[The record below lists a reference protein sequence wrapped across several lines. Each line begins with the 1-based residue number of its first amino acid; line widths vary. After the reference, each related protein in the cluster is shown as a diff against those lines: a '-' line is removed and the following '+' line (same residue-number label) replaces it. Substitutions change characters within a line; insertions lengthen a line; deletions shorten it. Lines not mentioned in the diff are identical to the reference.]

1 MSRPTVLVTKRLP
14 SLAMTRLEE
23 ACDVDLNDGETFLSH
38 DELIARVRGKQG
50 LMAMLPDSVDRA
62 VLEAGLPD
70 LKVVSAV
77 AGGINNIDAR
87 AASELG
93 VIVTNTPDVL
103 TESTADLTWA
113 LILGIMRRVTEG
125 DRLVRRGGW
134 KAWAFDFMLGTEL
147 RGKQL
152 GIVGFGR
159 IGRAVAAR
167 AAAFGVRIAYHARN
181 PQAPAGAPGE
191 TAAEPMALDRLLAT
205 SDIVSLHCPLTP
217 ETRHLIDQTALARM
231 KRSAYL
237 INASR
242 GPVVDEAAL
251 AWALKNRLIA
261 GAGLDVYENE
271 PAVLPELLTLENVLL
286 CPHLGSAT
294 SETRTAMADLAAR
307 NIVAVLT
314 GQPPLTPVTPS
325 T

>member
-1 MSRPTVLVTKRLP
+1 VSRPTVLVTKRLP
-14 SLAMTRLEE
+14 SMAMARLDE
-23 ACDVDLNDGETFLSH
+23 ACDVDLNDRDTFLSH

-50 LMAMLPDSVDRA
+50 LIAMLPDTVDRA

-70 LKVVSAV
+70 LKVVAAV
-77 AGGINNIDAR
+77 AVGINNIDAKT
-87 AASELG
+87 AAELG
-93 VIVTNTPDVL
+93 IAVTNTPDVL
-103 TESTADLTWA
+103 TESTADLTWS

-167 AAAFGVRIAYHARN
+167 AAAFGVRVAYFARN
-181 PQAPAGAPGE
+181 PQASKAGPGE
-191 TAAEPMALDRLLAT
+191 MPAEPMPLDRLLAT

-271 PAVLPELLTLENVLL
+271 PTVLPELMALENVLL

-314 GQPPLTPVTPS
+314 GQPPLTPVT
-325 T
+325 

>member
-1 MSRPTVLVTKRLP
+1 
-14 SLAMTRLEE
+14 
-23 ACDVDLNDGETFLSH
+23 
-38 DELIARVRGKQG
+38 
-50 LMAMLPDSVDRA
+50 
-62 VLEAGLPD
+62 
-70 LKVVSAV
+70 
-77 AGGINNIDAR
+77 
-87 AASELG
+87 
-93 VIVTNTPDVL
+93 
-103 TESTADLTWA
+103 
-113 LILGIMRRVTEG
+113 
-125 DRLVRRGGW
+125 VRRGGW

-167 AAAFGVRIAYHARN
+167 AAAFGVRVAYFARN
-181 PQAPAGAPGE
+181 PQAPRIALGE
-191 TAAEPMALDRLLAT
+191 QTLAEAMPLDRLLAT

-217 ETRHLIDQTALARM
+217 DTRHLIDQTALARM

-271 PAVLPELLTLENVLL
+271 PAVLPELIALENVLL
-286 CPHLGSAT
+286 APHLGSAT
-294 SETRTAMADLAAR
+294 GETRTAMAELAAR

-314 GQPPLTPVTPS
+314 GEPPLTPVG
-325 T
+325 

>member
-1 MSRPTVLVTKRLP
+1 M
-14 SLAMTRLEE
+14 ARLEE
-23 ACDVDLNDGETFLSH
+23 ACDVDLNERDTFLTH
-38 DELIARVRGKQG
+38 DELLARVRGKQG
-50 LMAMLPDSVDRA
+50 LIAMLPDTVDRA

-70 LKVVSAV
+70 LKIVSAV
-77 AGGINNIDAR
+77 AVGINNIDAQT
-87 AASELG
+87 AAELG

-113 LILGIMRRVTEG
+113 LILGIMRRITEG

-167 AAAFGVRIAYHARN
+167 AAAFGVRIAYFARN
-181 PQAPAGAPGE
+181 TQAPRVEG
-191 TAAEPMALDRLLAT
+191 AEPMPLARLLAT

-217 ETRHLIDQTALARM
+217 ETRHLIDHTALARM
-231 KRSAYL
+231 KRSAYF

-261 GAGLDVYENE
+261 GAALDVYENE
-271 PAVLPELLTLENVLL
+271 PSVLPELLTLENVLL
-286 CPHLGSAT
+286 SPHLGSAT
-294 SETRTAMADLAAR
+294 GETRTAMADLAAR

-314 GQPPLTPVTPS
+314 GQPPLTPVTPAK
-325 T
+325 

>member
-1 MSRPTVLVTKRLP
+1 M
-14 SLAMTRLEE
+14 ARLEE
-23 ACDVDLNDGETFLSH
+23 ACDVDLNERATFLTH
-38 DELIARVRGKQG
+38 DELLARVRGKQG
-50 LMAMLPDSVDRA
+50 LIAMLPDTVDRA

-77 AGGINNIDAR
+77 AVGINNIDAKT
-87 AASELG
+87 AAELG

-113 LILGIMRRVTEG
+113 LILGIMRRITEG

-167 AAAFGVRIAYHARN
+167 AAAFGVRIAYFAHN
-181 PQAPAGAPGE
+181 PQAPKVALGKE
-191 TAAEPMALDRLLAT
+191 TLAEPMPLDRLLAT

-217 ETRHLIDQTALARM
+217 DTRHLIDQTALARM

-271 PAVLPELLTLENVLL
+271 PAVLPELLALENVLL
-286 CPHLGSAT
+286 SPHLGSAT
-294 SETRTAMADLAAR
+294 GETRTAMADLAAR

-314 GQPPLTPVTPS
+314 GQPPLTPVTPAK
-325 T
+325 

>member
-1 MSRPTVLVTKRLP
+1 
-14 SLAMTRLEE
+14 MTRLEE
-23 ACDVDLNDGETFLSH
+23 ACDVDLNDRDTFLSH
-38 DELIARVRGKQG
+38 DELIARVRGKHG
-50 LMAMLPDSVDRA
+50 LIAMLPDAVDRG

-77 AGGINNIDAR
+77 AVGINNIDAKT
-87 AASELG
+87 AAELG

-134 KAWAFDFMLGTEL
+134 KAWAFDFLLGTEL

-159 IGRAVAAR
+159 IGRAVATR
-167 AAAFGVRIAYHARN
+167 AAAFGVRVAYHARN
-181 PQAPAGAPGE
+181 PQAPTVALAGIE
-191 TAAEPMALDRLLAT
+191 AEPMPLDRLLAT

-271 PAVLPELLTLENVLL
+271 PAVLPDLMTLENVLL

-314 GQPPLTPVTPS
+314 GQPPLTTVTPPK
-325 T
+325 